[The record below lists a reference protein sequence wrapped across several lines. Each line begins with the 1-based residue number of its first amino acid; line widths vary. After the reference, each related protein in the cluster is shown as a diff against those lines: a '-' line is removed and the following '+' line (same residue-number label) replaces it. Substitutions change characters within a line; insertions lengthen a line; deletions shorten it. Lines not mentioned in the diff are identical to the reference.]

1 MERKE
6 KQQTAI
12 NIKRKKV
19 EEGAEAEQ
27 RQKEWTKET
36 ERKRKKRR
44 SDIQSFHTLGLK
56 IYNLSTPENRKSNE
70 NRNTS

>member
-27 RQKEWTKET
+27 RQKE
-36 ERKRKKRR
+36 
-44 SDIQSFHTLGLK
+44 
-56 IYNLSTPENRKSNE
+56 
-70 NRNTS
+70 